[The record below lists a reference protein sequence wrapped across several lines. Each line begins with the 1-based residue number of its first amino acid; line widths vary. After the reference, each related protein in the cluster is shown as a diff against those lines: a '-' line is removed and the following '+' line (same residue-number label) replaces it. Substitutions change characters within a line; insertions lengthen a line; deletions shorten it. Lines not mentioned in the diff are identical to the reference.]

1 EHGLKVVLTG
11 EGADEILA
19 GYDLFKEAAVRR
31 FWARHP
37 RSRWRAALLGRLYP
51 WLGGMQAQSPDYQ
64 QAFFR
69 HALERTDDPLYSH
82 LPRFLVARRAGR
94 FLSAELRSSL
104 RGYDPLEELRASLPP
119 AFGAWHPLSRAQ
131 YLETAHLLPG
141 YILSSQG
148 DRVAMAHA
156 VEGRFPFLDHRVVEF
171 AARIPPRMLL
181 RGLREKHVLRR
192 ALGRYV
198 PAAILRRPK
207 QPYRAPESE
216 CFFGEGAPGYVRE
229 LTAPAAIARTG
240 YFDAAAVERLVA
252 KCRS

>member
-1 EHGLKVVLTG
+1 
-11 EGADEILA
+11 
-19 GYDLFKEAAVRR
+19 
-31 FWARHP
+31 
-37 RSRWRAALLGRLYP
+37 
-51 WLGGMQAQSPDYQ
+51 
-64 QAFFR
+64 
-69 HALERTDDPLYSH
+69 
-82 LPRFLVARRAGR
+82 
-94 FLSAELRSSL
+94 
-104 RGYDPLEELRASLPP
+104 
-119 AFGAWHPLSRAQ
+119 
-131 YLETAHLLPG
+131 
-141 YILSSQG
+141 
-148 DRVAMAHA
+148 RVAMAHA

-252 KCRS
+252 KCRSGAASGAADNMAFVGILSTQLLDQAFVRARPQRTERPRVRAVI